1 MNAPEEQ
8 PAQPGPGES
17 AERYRELFENAEIA
31 LRESQTRLQLATHA
45 ANIGLWDW
53 DLKNN
58 RVYYSPEWKKQ
69 LGYSDLEI
77 SSEPSEWEKRLHPED
92 RERTLASVQS
102 YLAGTRPDYEGEF
115 RLLHKDGSYRWIYS
129 GGQTIRDEAGKPT
142 RMCGCHVDIT
152 ERRRLEEQL
161 RQSQKMEA
169 IGQLAGGVAHDFNNI
184 LAAIM
189 MQAEMAGS
197 FGALPSRVEEFL
209 NDIKV
214 SAERAANLT
223 RQLLAFS
230 RRQVMQPRQLDLNEI
245 VTSLA
250 KMLQR
255 FLGEEVRI
263 QINLHPS
270 ALITYADAGMLDQA
284 LMNLAVNARDAMPK
298 GGRLIIETAQRVIT
312 PDETRVLS
320 DIVPGRYVCLRV
332 SDNGC
337 GIPPET
343 LPRIFE
349 PFFTTKDP
357 GKGTGLGLAT
367 VFGIVKQHR
376 GLIRVYSEVNNG
388 TIFQIF
394 LPASDVSSES
404 LEREAAKLKP
414 RGGTETILV
423 VEDEAE
429 VRVLT
434 QMVLESHGYHVLEA
448 SDGPAALRL
457 WEQNEGRIDLLLTD
471 MVMPEL
477 SGREL
482 AAQLQ
487 QRKPNLKVIFTSGYS
502 AELAGRE
509 LALEEGHNFLQK
521 PWPLPQ
527 LLETVRRC
535 LDS

>member
-1 MNAPEEQ
+1 
-8 PAQPGPGES
+8 
-17 AERYRELFENAEIA
+17 
-31 LRESQTRLQLATHA
+31 
-45 ANIGLWDW
+45 
-53 DLKNN
+53 
-58 RVYYSPEWKKQ
+58 
-69 LGYSDLEI
+69 
-77 SSEPSEWEKRLHPED
+77 
-92 RERTLASVQS
+92 
-102 YLAGTRPDYEGEF
+102 
-115 RLLHKDGSYRWIYS
+115 
-129 GGQTIRDEAGKPT
+129 
-142 RMCGCHVDIT
+142 
-152 ERRRLEEQL
+152 
-161 RQSQKMEA
+161 
-169 IGQLAGGVAHDFNNI
+169 
-184 LAAIM
+184 
-189 MQAEMAGS
+189 
-197 FGALPSRVEEFL
+197 
-209 NDIKV
+209 
-214 SAERAANLT
+214 
-223 RQLLAFS
+223 
-230 RRQVMQPRQLDLNEI
+230 
-245 VTSLA
+245 
-250 KMLQR
+250 
-255 FLGEEVRI
+255 
-263 QINLHPS
+263 
-270 ALITYADAGMLDQA
+270 
-284 LMNLAVNARDAMPK
+284 
-298 GGRLIIETAQRVIT
+298 
-312 PDETRVLS
+312 VLS

-423 VEDEAE
+423 VEDESE